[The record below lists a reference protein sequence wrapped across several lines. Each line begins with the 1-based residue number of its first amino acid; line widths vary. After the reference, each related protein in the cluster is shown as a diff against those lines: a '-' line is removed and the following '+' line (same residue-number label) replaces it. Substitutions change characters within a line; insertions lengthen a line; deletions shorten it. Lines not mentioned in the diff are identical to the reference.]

1 VAPIIERIDLGCTCD
16 PMQILIHLA
25 SALLD
30 KQQQQLL
37 LRPQPLSPKIIAAF

>member
-1 VAPIIERIDLGCTCD
+1 MR
-16 PMQILIHLA
+16 ILIHLA
-25 SALLD
+25 AALLD